1 MGIGEE
7 NDVKPIQTMGIG
19 QEHDVIHRIG
29 FQAQFWGS
37 KIYSR
42 LVVLTILKNIRQ
54 WEGLSHIL
62 WKTKNVPNHQ
72 PDDVPYHQWLSLL
85 VHPPAPICSM

>member
-42 LVVLTILKNIRQ
+42 LVV
-54 WEGLSHIL
+54 
-62 WKTKNVPNHQ
+62 
-72 PDDVPYHQWLSLL
+72 
-85 VHPPAPICSM
+85 